1 MPTKMTPALQ
11 LALNTALSERA
22 AIRSRQSL
30 MSGSVDAKR
39 PNAWCAYGYPESLCF
54 ADYYRLWE
62 REGVAHGAVMLL
74 NEKCWETDPEVIEGE
89 PEDRSSA
96 ITAWEKQ
103 FKKLAKRLKLW
114 EKFRD
119 ADMRRLVGYYS
130 GIILQVADNKTWE
143 QPLEKVSEKQLV
155 NLIPA
160 WEGQLRVNEWIDD
173 PMSPDFGKPK
183 SFTYDEI
190 RVPDGSNQ
198 TTQNGRSLTIH
209 PSRVVILG
217 DIRSGIPFLRAGY
230 NAAINL
236 EKIVGGSGESF
247 LKNSARQLSINFD
260 KDVDLTAIARAHGV
274 NAGELQEIFDEVT
287 KGVNEGIDQ
296 TVITQG
302 ASVNPLV
309 ATVPDPEPHFSV
321 ALQTFAASVRI
332 PTKILVG
339 HLTGERASTEDQKQF
354 NKTGQGRRVNVLSAD
369 IEAFVAHLMRHG
381 MLLTVETSVIWSD
394 LSEPTLEEKLANVTK
409 MVDANQKMLASGEQ
423 VFTVDEMR
431 AVAGYEAVQPIM
443 PLTEEMDDEP
453 LEEELP
459 EE

>member
-1 MPTKMTPALQ
+1 MTTPTPLQ
-11 LALNTALSERA
+11 LALNSALSERS
-22 AIRSRQSL
+22 AIRARQSL
-30 MSGSVDAKR
+30 LTGSIDAKR
-39 PNAWCAYGYPESLCF
+39 PEAWSAYGYPDNLCF

-74 NEKCWETDPEVIEGE
+74 NEKCWETDPEVIQGD
-89 PEDRSSA
+89 PESRA
-96 ITAWEKQ
+96 TAPTAWEAQ

-130 GIILQVADNKTWE
+130 GIILQVADNKAWD
-143 QPLEKVSEKQLV
+143 QPLEKVSDKQLI

-160 WEGQLRVNEWIDD
+160 WEGQLKVNEWHDN
-173 PMSPDFGKPK
+173 PLSAEFGQPK

-190 RVPDGSNQ
+190 NVPDGSNQ
-198 TTQNGRSLTIH
+198 TAQNGRSLTIH

-247 LKNSARQLSINFD
+247 LKNAARQLGINFD
-260 KDVDLTAIARAHGV
+260 KDVDLGGIARAHGV
-274 NAGELQEIFDEVT
+274 ALDELQSIFDEVT
-287 KGVNEGIDQ
+287 RGVNAGIDQ

-302 ASVNPLV
+302 ATVAPLV
-309 ATVPDPEPHFSV
+309 ATVPDPEPHYSI

-339 HLTGERASTEDQKQF
+339 HLTGERSSTEDNKSF
-354 NKTGQGRRVNVLSAD
+354 NKTGQGRRLNVLSAD
-369 IEAFVAHLMRHG
+369 VEALVTHLMKHG
-381 MLLTVETSVIWSD
+381 MLLTVEASVIWD
-394 LSEPTLEEKLANVTK
+394 NLGEPSLEEKLANVAK
-409 MVDANQKMLASGEQ
+409 MVDANQKMLGAGEL

-431 AVAGYEAVQPIM
+431 EVAGYDAIAPIEVM
-443 PLTEEMDDEP
+443 GEDLPDDDPGADVVDAE
-453 LEEELP
+453 
-459 EE
+459 